1 MLRFLYAMDV
11 FKTSQKRLV
20 FTGIFTR
27 CFNLKSVFV
36 CRECFKKTSL
46 KVVSSLVLV
55 ALNSYS
61 LQFNLVVL
69 RRVFDSIK
77 QFLLVEI

>member
-36 CRECFKKTSL
+36 CREYFKN
-46 KVVSSLVLV
+46 VFEGGFEFSSSCVE
-55 ALNSYS
+55 
-61 LQFNLVVL
+61 
-69 RRVFDSIK
+69 
-77 QFLLVEI
+77 FLFTAIQPGCSEKGI

>member
-20 FTGIFTR
+20 FTGKFTR

-36 CRECFKKTSL
+36 CREYFKN
-46 KVVSSLVLV
+46 VFEGGFEFSSSSSSCVE
-55 ALNSYS
+55 
-61 LQFNLVVL
+61 
-69 RRVFDSIK
+69 
-77 QFLLVEI
+77 FLFTAIQPGCSEKGI